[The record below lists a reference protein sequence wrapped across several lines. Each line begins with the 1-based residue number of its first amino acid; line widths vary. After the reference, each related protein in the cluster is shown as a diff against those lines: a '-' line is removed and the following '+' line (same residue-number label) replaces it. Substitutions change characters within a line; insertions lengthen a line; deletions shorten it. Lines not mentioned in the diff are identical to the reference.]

1 MDVRCSP
8 INRHRRRNDQCRSQK
23 LKQKIAPMS
32 VTEFSELTLV
42 NCNVSTAV
50 LTYSA
55 PTFFRLNSY
64 LTEVNIYSVVFND
77 NVG

>member
-8 INRHRRRNDQCRSQK
+8 INRHRRRNDQCRNQK

-32 VTEFSELTLV
+32 VTEVRGLTLV
-42 NCNVSTAV
+42 KCNVSTAV
-50 LTYSA
+50 LSYSA
-55 PTFFRLNSY
+55 PTFFLLNSY

-77 NVG
+77 YVG